1 MSLNKKM
8 QIVDQNSISVLKAR
22 KGRHFNVVI
31 GNVKMRMGVCRFAHF
46 KSYLSSIHRNIDFM
60 SDRIELTLV
69 KNNLVLEL
77 ELDDF
82 LRLFHEVSSIISNQ
96 DYLKN

>member
-1 MSLNKKM
+1 MIKNATHLVVMNENEIKRLKKYNFKGE
-8 QIVDQNSISVLKAR
+8 IISSF
-22 KGRHFNVVI
+22 HPI
-31 GNVKMRMGVCRFAHF
+31 
-46 KSYLSSIHRNIDFM
+46 YDIDFN

-69 KNNLVLEL
+69 KNNLVIEL

-96 DYLKN
+96 EYLKN

>member
-1 MSLNKKM
+1 M
-8 QIVDQNSISVLKAR
+8 QFVDQNSISVFQTQ
-22 KGRHFNVVI
+22 KGRHFNIVI

-46 KSYLSSIHRNIDFM
+46 KKYLSSIHRNIDFE
-60 SDRIELTLV
+60 SDKIELTLV
-69 KNNLVLEL
+69 KNNLVIEL
-77 ELDDF
+77 DLDDF